1 MTTTE
6 DQNTSAE
13 NDSGASPRRRIS
25 RRRVIIGV
33 GASGA
38 LMVGGYFGSQYVRRR
53 IGETLID
60 DEWTLRGDWRS
71 TAKPD
76 LWFEVPTK
84 GPVILYSPNVE
95 MGQGIHTALAQLAAE
110 ELELRWDQIE
120 VRATPSVNGDGLES
134 RGFGSLTRTAGSR
147 SVASAFGPLR
157 SSAAMLREL
166 LLIEGARQL
175 GLSRSQVTAREGFV
189 TNNSTPS
196 VRTSFNQ
203 VVARR
208 NERFS
213 GWEQPAT
220 PPPLKKPSAFTVIG
234 QPFSRVD
241 AASKVRGTAVYG
253 YDATL
258 PGAVY
263 GAVAH
268 PLRYGARLVSG
279 DQKSAAA
286 MPGVLKVVIDTS
298 SNFAA
303 VVATTR
309 TKANAARAELER
321 HLVWRGGSQT
331 DDAEIDKQLRAAEGT
346 VVHKAGNIDDVGRV
360 SGGMI
365 RAEYRTPAV
374 AHAHLEPIAALA
386 EVRDNDVEV
395 WAATQQPDA
404 LAKQVAGALRK
415 RRPVTV
421 HPTYL
426 GGGFGRKF
434 VVSSAPEAARLSEAV
449 GRPVH
454 VGWTREQDIR
464 HGPFRPPSITMLEGS
479 VTAGGRIVGIDQHS
493 HLARTTPIVSELL
506 LDLLGFDPTGL
517 NGQVL
522 PYDIEHYRV
531 RSHVADIDIPTGIW
545 RGVGLLPNVFAV
557 ESFVDELAHHSGRD
571 PLQFR
576 LENLPSTGVPA
587 RFRPLLETIRQ
598 RSKWD
603 DRVDAG
609 WGRGV
614 ALSVMAGTCVATVVE
629 LRIIGQRISVQR
641 IFVCADP
648 GLVINPDG
656 ARLQISGAVMMGL
669 SSALFERVTFR
680 NGMAEQS
687 NFDDY
692 PILGAPD
699 APPIDVH
706 LMGTGDLPSGLGEPG
721 IGPIAA
727 AVGNAVFVATGQ
739 RLRSLPFSLTGS

>member
-1 MTTTE
+1 MT
-6 DQNTSAE
+6 
-13 NDSGASPRRRIS
+13 ASPDPSTAADPTVNPTPAPRLS

-38 LMVGGYFGSQYVRRR
+38 LVVGGYLGAKYARRR
-53 IGETLID
+53 IAGKLVE
-60 DEWTLRGDWRS
+60 DEWTLRGNW
-71 TAKPD
+71 TGAAKPD
-76 LWFEVPTK
+76 LWFEVPTT

-110 ELELRWDQIE
+110 ELELRWEQIE
-120 VRATPSVNGDGLES
+120 VRPTPSVHGDGTKS
-134 RGFGSLTRTAGSR
+134 RGFGSLSRTAGSR

-157 SSAAMLREL
+157 SSAAMLREV

-175 GLSRSQVTAREGFV
+175 GLPRADVIAREGSV
-189 TNNSTPS
+189 VSSSTPS
-196 VRTSFNQ
+196 VHISFND
-203 VVARR
+203 VVAKR
-208 NERFS
+208 NERF
-213 GWEQPAT
+213 GEWERPAT
-220 PPPLKKPSAFTVIG
+220 DPTLKKPQEFTVIG
-234 QPFSRVD
+234 RPFTRVD

-258 PGAVY
+258 PGTVF

-268 PLRYGARLVSG
+268 PPRYGAQLVSG
-279 DQKSAAA
+279 DPKSTAA
-286 MPGVLKVVIDTS
+286 MPGVLKVVIDPKTS
-298 SNFAA
+298 FAA

-309 TKANAARAELER
+309 TKANAALGALEQQ
-321 HLVWRGGSQT
+321 LVWKGGSQT
-331 DDAEIDKQLRAAEGT
+331 DDAEIDKQLRVADGT
-346 VVHKAGNIDDVGRV
+346 VVHKTGNIDDVPRS
-360 SGGMI
+360 SGTAI
-365 RAEYRTPAV
+365 SAEYRTPAV

-386 EVRDNDVEV
+386 DVRDNGVRV

-434 VVSSAPEAARLSEAV
+434 LVSSAPEAARLSEAV
-449 GRPVH
+449 GKPVH
-454 VGWTREQDIR
+454 VGWTREQDMR
-464 HGPFRPPSITMLEGS
+464 HGPFRPPSITVLEGS
-479 VTAGGRIVGIDQHS
+479 VKGGRILGIDQQS
-493 HLARTTPIVSELL
+493 HLARTTPIVPGLV

-557 ESFVDELAHHSGRD
+557 ESFVDELAHHSGED

-576 LENLPSTGVPA
+576 LKNLPSTGVPA
-587 RFRPLLETIRQ
+587 RFRPLLEAIRE
-598 RSKWD
+598 RSKWETPIE
-603 DRVDAG
+603 AG

-629 LRIIGQRISVQR
+629 LRVIGQRISVQR

-656 ARLQISGAVMMGL
+656 ARLQIAGAVMMGL
-669 SSALFERVTFR
+669 SSALFEQVTFR

-687 NFDDY
+687 NFDTY

-706 LMGTGDLPSGLGEPG
+706 LMGTGDVPAGLGEPG
-721 IGPIAA
+721 IGPVAA
-727 AVGNAVFVATGQ
+727 AVGNALFVATGR
-739 RLRSLPFSLTGS
+739 RLRSLPYNLSDP